1 VSFLD
6 NRVFAVDIR
15 GHLSGL
21 RQIRA
26 GVPQESV
33 LGPFLYTIYTSDLP
47 NLVAHGTLLA
57 NHADGTAFLATG
69 SIPSSTSWREQ
80 TFFNDFER

>member
-47 NLVAHGTLLA
+47 NLVAHGTI
-57 NHADGTAFLATG
+57 HAKVRLFKAIALPTLNWGITRWGTA
-69 SIPSSTSWREQ
+69 
-80 TFFNDFER
+80 